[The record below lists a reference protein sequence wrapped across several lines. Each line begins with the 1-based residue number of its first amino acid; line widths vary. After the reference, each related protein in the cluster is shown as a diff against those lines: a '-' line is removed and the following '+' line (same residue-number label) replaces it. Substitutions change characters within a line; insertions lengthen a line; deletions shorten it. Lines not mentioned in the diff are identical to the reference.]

1 LAAGAGAQVPAA
13 PASLA
18 AVFAQ
23 ARAELAAGRLHAAA
37 RDFHRVL
44 ALDPQQMG
52 AYADLGVIAMHRKQW
67 AAARG
72 WLRRAERLAPHLPGL
87 QLNLGL
93 TYYQQGRYRRAAP
106 YFAAVLAA
114 QRGNLQARYLLGLCQ
129 FFTARYAAAAGDLA
143 PLWPQ
148 ESHQIGYLYIL
159 AVAAGNAH
167 QTALRNRAAK
177 QLLAVGKNTPEF
189 RLWMGRAF
197 LNKQEY
203 PLALK
208 AFRAAAAANPKMPM
222 VHFNLGVVYQRMH
235 KFARARRQF
244 LADIALEPTIP
255 YNYSHLGEIYFDTGH
270 PHQARRAFLH
280 ALRLAPNLAA
290 ADFGLGQLELQTRRY
305 PQAITYLRR
314 AAGLKPESASVHALL
329 GQAYLRS
336 GHRRQAQAEFAASNR
351 IRQAN
356 AAKLQREVSGPHH

>member
-1 LAAGAGAQVPAA
+1 M
-13 PASLA
+13 
-18 AVFAQ
+18 F
-23 ARAELAAGRLHAAA
+23 ARARKELASGRLQAAA

-52 AYADLGVIAMHRKQW
+52 AYADLGVIAMHQHRW
-67 AAARG
+67 TSARR

-93 TYYQQGRYRRAAP
+93 TYYQQGRYRLAIPDFSAVVAADS
-106 YFAAVLAA
+106 
-114 QRGNLQARYLLGLCQ
+114 GNLQARYLLGLCL
-129 FFTARYAAAAGDLA
+129 FFTGRYAAAARKLA
-143 PLWPQ
+143 PLWPH

-189 RLWMGRAF
+189 HLWMGRAF

-203 PLALK
+203 PLALD
-208 AFRAAAAANPKMPM
+208 AFRSAAAANPKMPM

-235 KFARARRQF
+235 KFAKARRQF

-255 YNYSHLGEIYFDTGH
+255 YNYSHLGEILFHTGH
-270 PHQARRAFLH
+270 LRQARRAFLH

-290 ADFGLGQLELQTRRY
+290 ADFGLGQLELQSRRY
-305 PQAITYLRR
+305 AQAIIYLRR
-314 AAGLKPESASVHALL
+314 AARLKPNSASVHALL

-336 GHRRQAQAEFAASNR
+336 GHRRQAKAEFAASTH
-351 IRQAN
+351 IRQAS
-356 AAKLQREVSGPHH
+356 AAKLQREISGPSH